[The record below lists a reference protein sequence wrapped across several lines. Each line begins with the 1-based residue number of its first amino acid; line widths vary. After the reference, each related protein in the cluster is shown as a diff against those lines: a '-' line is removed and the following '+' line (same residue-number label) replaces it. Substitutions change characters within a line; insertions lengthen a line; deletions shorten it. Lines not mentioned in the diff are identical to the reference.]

1 MEKAMTYPLTLKCP
15 ALDTCLVDG
24 DDDDDDADGVGA
36 AELAYANKKNKEKA
50 VQVKRID
57 RVRKLKTVVHV
68 GKLFYYFICYF
79 LSFLPK

>member
-36 AELAYANKKNKEKA
+36 AELAYANKNKERA

-57 RVRKLKTVVHV
+57 RVRKLKTVVHF
-68 GKLFYYFICYF
+68 GKIVYYFICYF
-79 LSFLPK
+79 QTFLPT